1 MPVSD
6 YQTAFQL
13 APVGMVMSRERV
25 MVDVNE
31 EAARIFGHPRTAMIG
46 QSFELLYPTHDEYE
60 RTGARIVPI
69 MNARGSY
76 SDERIMKRANGELFW
91 CHVTGRALDR
101 TRPLGEGIWTFE
113 DLSAHRPV
121 TAALTPRERDIAA
134 QLVEGKTSKQI
145 GKQLDISPRTV
156 EIYRAR
162 LMKKYAASTSLELVQ
177 RLMGH

>member
-1 MPVSD
+1 MPALD

-76 SDERIMKRANGELFW
+76 SDERIMKRANGSCSGAMSPAARW
-91 CHVTGRALDR
+91 TAPGRWAKASGRSRICPRTGR
-101 TRPLGEGIWTFE
+101 
-113 DLSAHRPV
+113 
-121 TAALTPRERDIAA
+121 
-134 QLVEGKTSKQI
+134 
-145 GKQLDISPRTV
+145 
-156 EIYRAR
+156 
-162 LMKKYAASTSLELVQ
+162 
-177 RLMGH
+177 